1 MAGLGVWAADKVLFG
16 GEVFGELLDNVVE
29 ITFVISG
36 PWSDPIIE
44 KLDGVKVLWLMN
56 YLVITKLMRAK
67 YLIC

>member
-44 KLDGVKVLWLMN
+44 KKDGV
-56 YLVITKLMRAK
+56 
-67 YLIC
+67 